1 MIALIVILKVV
12 LQTENWQKVE
22 MHRIGDDIRNAQNI

>member
-22 MHRIGDDIRNAQNI
+22 MHRIGDIRNAQNI